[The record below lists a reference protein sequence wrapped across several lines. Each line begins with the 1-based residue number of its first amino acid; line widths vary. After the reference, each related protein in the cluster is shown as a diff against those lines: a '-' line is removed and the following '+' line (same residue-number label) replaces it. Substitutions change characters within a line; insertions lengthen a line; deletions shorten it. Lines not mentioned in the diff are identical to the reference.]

1 MLDINNEESQNAIR
15 MSWNILP
22 ANALDLQRYI
32 IPCGIHY
39 TPLKSLEHMKLLDYE
54 PVRCRSCKSV
64 LAPTFQLDFRAKAWI
79 CPFCN
84 NKNAFSKEYAQ
95 HITPENLPMELLQT
109 SSTIEY
115 KLNQKESKYPVFFFI
130 IDTSIIENELNEL
143 KETIQ
148 NTLSMIPPEC
158 EIGVIT
164 SGTMCNLLEI
174 GFTDFPKM
182 FVFKGDKQY
191 TSNDIMTQL
200 GLINKNDP
208 RVQLSSGKKFL
219 MPLKDCEFSLNSFL
233 DDLFPDPFP
242 QGFEERKASCLGL
255 ALNVAVTLL
264 EALHN
269 NQPSRIFLF
278 AGSPCNIGMGK
289 IVNLSLKETI
299 RNYLDFEKRND
310 NIKNFKEAVNYYQSI
325 ADRAF
330 KSNQIIDIFSCCLN
344 QTGLFEMKYITEKT
358 GGLMVSTDSFSTQ
371 VFKETFKKLFETN
384 DDGNLKMCFKGT
396 CEILLTKPLKI
407 KGALGHLVSL
417 KKNNLDSVS
426 NDYPIGEGGTCVWNL
441 GGIDPT
447 STYTFILDQ
456 SNTDQNVAN
465 SLRYCTI
472 QILTTYIASDRS
484 TRLRVTTIKRKY
496 SPDLQN
502 NKYEVAQGF
511 DQQAAVILLTKMAIW
526 KSDSE
531 DRIDVL
537 RWVDKSLINILQRF
551 AMYTKDT
558 PESFKLT
565 EEFKYLPQFIF
576 YLRRSLVLQNFNAS
590 PDEVAQFKT
599 VLLKENVINSMTMIQ
614 PILLA
619 YTPDDNDFI
628 PVGLEAENMK
638 ADRVLLLDAYFFICI
653 WYGEDVCSWREA
665 GYQNEPEYENIKN
678 MLDSPMDYAQN
689 IIMERMPVPRFVS
702 ADYNSGQE
710 RLIKSV
716 LDPSQEGTQDFKEG
730 YFVSDDVTLKVFNE
744 YLIKKVVAS

>member
-1 MLDINNEESQNAIR
+1 
-15 MSWNILP
+15 
-22 ANALDLQRYI
+22 
-32 IPCGIHY
+32 
-39 TPLKSLEHMKLLDYE
+39 
-54 PVRCRSCKSV
+54 
-64 LAPTFQLDFRAKAWI
+64 
-79 CPFCN
+79 
-84 NKNAFSKEYAQ
+84 
-95 HITPENLPMELLQT
+95 
-109 SSTIEY
+109 
-115 KLNQKESKYPVFFFI
+115 
-130 IDTSIIENELNEL
+130 
-143 KETIQ
+143 
-148 NTLSMIPPEC
+148 
-158 EIGVIT
+158 
-164 SGTMCNLLEI
+164 
-174 GFTDFPKM
+174 
-182 FVFKGDKQY
+182 
-191 TSNDIMTQL
+191 
-200 GLINKNDP
+200 
-208 RVQLSSGKKFL
+208 

-744 YLIKKVVAS
+744 YLIKKVVAT

>member
-1 MLDINNEESQNAIR
+1 
-15 MSWNILP
+15 MSWNIIP
-22 ANALDLQRYI
+22 ANAVDLQRYI

-39 TPLKSLEHMKLLDYE
+39 TPLKAIENMKLLDYE
-54 PVRCRSCKSV
+54 PVKCKTCKSV

-84 NKNAFSKEYAQ
+84 NKNAFPKEYAQ

-115 KLNQKESKYPVFFFI
+115 KLNVKESKYPVFFFI
-130 IDTSIIENELNEL
+130 IDTSIVENELNEL

-148 NTLSMIPPEC
+148 STLSMIPPEC

-164 SGTMCNLLEI
+164 YGTMCNLLEI

-191 TSNDIMTQL
+191 SSTDIITQL
-200 GLINKNDP
+200 GLVNKNDP
-208 RVQLSSGKKFL
+208 RVQASSVKKYFMSLS
-219 MPLKDCEFSLNSFL
+219 DCEFSLNSFL

-264 EALHN
+264 ETLHN

-278 AGSPCNIGMGK
+278 AGNACNSGMGK

-299 RNYLDFEKRND
+299 RNYLDFEKRN
-310 NIKNFKEAVNYYQSI
+310 NNTKHFKDAVNFYKTI
-325 ADRAF
+325 AERAL

-344 QTGLFEMKYITEKT
+344 QTGLYEMKYITEKT
-358 GGLMVSTDSFSTQ
+358 GGLMVSTDSFSTN
-371 VFKETFKKLFETN
+371 VFKESFKKLFETN
-384 DDGNLKMCFKGT
+384 EDGNLKMCFKGT
-396 CEILLTKPLKI
+396 CELLVTKPLKI

-417 KKNNLDSVS
+417 KKNNFDSVS
-426 NDYPIGEGGTCVWNL
+426 NDYPIGEGGTNVWNL

-456 SNTDQNVAN
+456 SNTDQTVAN

-472 QILTTYIASDRS
+472 QILTNYIASDRS

-496 SPDLQN
+496 SPDLMN

-511 DQQAAVILLTKMAIW
+511 DQQAAVVLLTKIAIW
-526 KSDSE
+526 KSDTE

-537 RWVDKSLINILQRF
+537 RWVDKSLIHLLQRF
-551 AMYTKDT
+551 AIYNKDV

-599 VLLKENVINSMTMIQ
+599 VLLKENVNNSMTMIQ
-614 PILLA
+614 PILLSYSPDETD
-619 YTPDDNDFI
+619 YTP
-628 PVGLEAENMK
+628 VSLEAENMK
-638 ADRVLLLDAYFFICI
+638 SDRVLLLDAYFFICI

-678 MLDSPMDYAQN
+678 MLDSPVDYAQN

-716 LDPSQEGTQDFKEG
+716 LDPSLEGTQDFKEG

-744 YLIKKVVAS
+744 FLIKKVVAS

>member
-1 MLDINNEESQNAIR
+1 MLDINNEESLNSVR

-22 ANALDLQRYI
+22 ANAVDLQRYI

-39 TPLKSLEHMKLLDYE
+39 TPLKSIENMKLLDYE
-54 PVRCRSCKSV
+54 PVKCKTCRSV

-84 NKNAFSKEYAQ
+84 NKNAFPKEYAQ

-130 IDTSIIENELNEL
+130 IDTSIMENELNEL

-148 NTLSMIPPEC
+148 ATLSMIPPEC

-191 TSNDIMTQL
+191 TPNDIINQL
-200 GLINKNDP
+200 GLVNKNDP
-208 RVQLSSGKKFL
+208 RVQISSAKKYF

-264 EALHN
+264 ESLHN

-278 AGSPCNIGMGK
+278 AGSACNIGMGK
-289 IVNLSLKETI
+289 IVGLSLKETI
-299 RNYLDFEKRND
+299 RNYLDFEKGN
-310 NIKNFKEAVNYYQSI
+310 KNTQHFKDAVNFYRNI
-325 ADRAF
+325 AERAL

-344 QTGLFEMKYITEKT
+344 QTGLYEMKYITEKT
-358 GGLMVSTDSFSTQ
+358 GGLMVATDSFSTN
-371 VFKETFKKLFETN
+371 VFKESFKKLFETN
-384 DDGNLKMCFKGT
+384 EDGNLKMCFKGT
-396 CEILLTKPLKI
+396 CEIYLTKPLKI

-426 NDYPIGEGGTCVWNL
+426 NDYPVGEGGTCVWNL
-441 GGIDPT
+441 GGVEPT

-472 QILTTYIASDRS
+472 QIITNYIASDRS
-484 TRLRVTTIKRKY
+484 TRLRVTTIRRKY

-511 DQQAAVILLTKMAIW
+511 DQQAAVVLLTKMAIW
-526 KSDSE
+526 KSDTE

-537 RWVDKSLINILQRF
+537 RWVDKSLINLMQRF
-551 AMYTKDT
+551 AIYNKDV

-576 YLRRSLVLQNFNAS
+576 YLRRSLVLQNFNSS

-599 VLLKENVINSMTMIQ
+599 VLLKENVNNSMTMIQ
-614 PILLA
+614 PILLSYSPDDTD
-619 YTPDDNDFI
+619 YTP
-628 PVGLEAENMK
+628 VSLEAENMK

-678 MLDSPMDYAQN
+678 MLDSPVDYAQN

-716 LDPSQEGTQDFKEG
+716 LDPSLEGTQDFKEG

-744 YLIKKVVAS
+744 FLIKKVVAS

>member
-39 TPLKSLEHMKLLDYE
+39 TPLKSIENMKLLDYE

-384 DDGNLKMCFKGT
+384 EDGNLKMCFKGI

-407 KGALGHLVSL
+407 KGALGHLVSMN
-417 KKNNLDSVS
+417 KNNLDLIS
-426 NDYPIGEGGTCVWNL
+426 NDYPIGEGKTILWNL
-441 GGIDPT
+441 GGLDST

-456 SNTDQNVAN
+456 SNTDQNIAN

-484 TRLRVTTIKRKY
+484 TRLRVTTFRRKY
-496 SPDLQN
+496 SLDLQN

-511 DQQAAVILLTKMAIW
+511 DQEAAVVLLTKMAIW
-526 KSDSE
+526 KSDTE
-531 DRIDVL
+531 ERIDVL
-537 RWVDKSLINILQRF
+537 RWVDKSLINLMQRF
-551 AMYTKDT
+551 AEYTKDV
-558 PESFKLT
+558 PASFRLT
-565 EEFKYLPQFIF
+565 KEFSYFPQFVF
-576 YLRRSLVLQNFNAS
+576 YLRRSFVLQNFNAS

-599 VLLKENVINSMTMIQ
+599 ILLKENVTNSTIMIQ
-614 PILLA
+614 PALLS
-619 YTPDDNDFI
+619 YSPEENDCV
-628 PVGLEAENMK
+628 PVLLEAENMK
-638 ADRVLLLDAYFFICI
+638 SDRVLLLDAYFFICI
-653 WYGEDVCSWREA
+653 WYGEDVCKWREA
-665 GYQNEPEYENIKN
+665 GYQDQPEYENIKN
-678 MLDSPMDYAQN
+678 MLDNPVDYAQN
-689 IIMERMPVPRFVS
+689 VIAERMPVPRFVS
-702 ADYNSGQE
+702 ADYASGQE

-716 LDPSQEGTQDFKEG
+716 LDPSLEGTQNFKEG
-730 YFVSDDVTLKVFNE
+730 YFFSDDVSLKTFMDF
-744 YLIKKVVAS
+744 LIKKAVAS

>member
-1 MLDINNEESQNAIR
+1 MLDVNNEESINAIR
-15 MSWNILP
+15 MSWNIIP
-22 ANALDLQRYI
+22 ANAVDLQRYI

-39 TPLKSLEHMKLLDYE
+39 TPLKAIENMKLLDYE
-54 PVRCRSCKSV
+54 PVKCKTCKSV
-64 LAPTFQLDFRAKAWI
+64 LAPTFQLDFRMKAWI

-84 NKNAFSKEYAQ
+84 NKNAFPKEYAQ

-115 KLNQKESKYPVFFFI
+115 KLNVKESKYPVFFFI
-130 IDTSIIENELNEL
+130 IDTSIVENELNEL

-148 NTLSMIPPEC
+148 STLSMIPPEC

-164 SGTMCNLLEI
+164 YGTMCNLLEI

-191 TSNDIMTQL
+191 SSTDIITQL
-200 GLINKNDP
+200 GLVNKNDP
-208 RVQLSSGKKFL
+208 RVQASSVKKYFMSLS
-219 MPLKDCEFSLNSFL
+219 DCEFSLNSFL

-264 EALHN
+264 ETLHN

-278 AGSPCNIGMGK
+278 AGNACNSGMGK

-299 RNYLDFEKRND
+299 RNYLDFEKRN
-310 NIKNFKEAVNYYQSI
+310 NNTKHFKDAVNFYKTI
-325 ADRAF
+325 AERAL

-344 QTGLFEMKYITEKT
+344 QTGLYEMKYITEKT
-358 GGLMVSTDSFSTQ
+358 GGLMVSTDSFSTN
-371 VFKETFKKLFETN
+371 VFKESFKKLFETN
-384 DDGNLKMCFKGT
+384 EDGNLKMCFKGT
-396 CEILLTKPLKI
+396 CELLVTKPLKI

-417 KKNNLDSVS
+417 KKNNYDSVS
-426 NDYPIGEGGTCVWNL
+426 NDYPIGEGGTNVWNL

-456 SNTDQNVAN
+456 SNTDQTVAN

-472 QILTTYIASDRS
+472 QILTSYIASDRS

-496 SPDLQN
+496 SPDLMN

-511 DQQAAVILLTKMAIW
+511 DQQAAVVLLTKIAIW
-526 KSDSE
+526 KSDTE

-537 RWVDKSLINILQRF
+537 RWVDKSLIHLLQRF
-551 AMYTKDT
+551 AIYNKDV

-599 VLLKENVINSMTMIQ
+599 VLLKENVNNSMTMIQ
-614 PILLA
+614 PILLSYSPDETD
-619 YTPDDNDFI
+619 YTP
-628 PVGLEAENMK
+628 VSLEAENMK
-638 ADRVLLLDAYFFICI
+638 SDRVLLLDAYFFICI

-678 MLDSPMDYAQN
+678 MLDSPVDYAQN

-716 LDPSQEGTQDFKEG
+716 LDPSLEGTQDFKEG

-744 YLIKKVVAS
+744 FLIKKVVAS

>member
-39 TPLKSLEHMKLLDYE
+39 TPLKSIENMKLLDYE

-744 YLIKKVVAS
+744 YLIKKVVVS

>member
-1 MLDINNEESQNAIR
+1 MLDINNEESLNAVR

-22 ANALDLQRYI
+22 ANAVDLQRYI

-39 TPLKSLEHMKLLDYE
+39 TPLKSIENMKLLDYE
-54 PVRCRSCKSV
+54 PVKCKTCRSV

-84 NKNAFSKEYAQ
+84 NKNAFPKEYAQ

-130 IDTSIIENELNEL
+130 IDTSIMENELNEL

-148 NTLSMIPPEC
+148 ATLSMIPPEC

-191 TSNDIMTQL
+191 TPNDIINQL
-200 GLINKNDP
+200 GLVNKNDP
-208 RVQLSSGKKFL
+208 RVQVSSAKKYF

-242 QGFEERKASCLGL
+242 QGLEERKASCLGL

-264 EALHN
+264 ESLHN

-278 AGSPCNIGMGK
+278 AGSACNIGMGK
-289 IVNLSLKETI
+289 IVGLSLKETI
-299 RNYLDFEKRND
+299 RNYLDFEKGN
-310 NIKNFKEAVNYYQSI
+310 KNTQHFKDAVNFYRNI
-325 ADRAF
+325 AERAL

-344 QTGLFEMKYITEKT
+344 QTGLYEMKYITEKT
-358 GGLMVSTDSFSTQ
+358 GGLMVATDSFSTN
-371 VFKETFKKLFETN
+371 VFKESFKKLFETN
-384 DDGNLKMCFKGT
+384 EDGNLKMCFKGT
-396 CEILLTKPLKI
+396 CEIYLTKPLKI

-426 NDYPIGEGGTCVWNL
+426 NDYPVGEGGTCVWNL
-441 GGIDPT
+441 GGVDPT

-472 QILTTYIASDRS
+472 QIITNYIASDRS
-484 TRLRVTTIKRKY
+484 TRLRVTTIRRKY

-511 DQQAAVILLTKMAIW
+511 DQQAAVVLLTKMAIW
-526 KSDSE
+526 KSDTE

-537 RWVDKSLINILQRF
+537 RWVDKSLINLMQRF
-551 AMYTKDT
+551 AIYNKDV

-576 YLRRSLVLQNFNAS
+576 YLRRSLVLQNFNSS

-599 VLLKENVINSMTMIQ
+599 VLLKENVNNSMTMIQ
-614 PILLA
+614 PILLSYSPDDTD
-619 YTPDDNDFI
+619 YTP
-628 PVGLEAENMK
+628 VSLEAENMK

-678 MLDSPMDYAQN
+678 MLDSPVDYAQN

-716 LDPSQEGTQDFKEG
+716 LDPSLEGTQDFKEG

-744 YLIKKVVAS
+744 FLIKKVVAS

>member
-1 MLDINNEESQNAIR
+1 MLDINNEESLNAVR

-22 ANALDLQRYI
+22 ANAVDLQRYI

-39 TPLKSLEHMKLLDYE
+39 TPLKSIENMKLLDYE
-54 PVRCRSCKSV
+54 PVKCKTCRSV

-84 NKNAFSKEYAQ
+84 NKNAFPKEYAQ

-130 IDTSIIENELNEL
+130 IDTSIMENELNEL

-148 NTLSMIPPEC
+148 ATLSMIPPEC

-191 TSNDIMTQL
+191 TPNDIINQL
-200 GLINKNDP
+200 GLVNKNDP
-208 RVQLSSGKKFL
+208 RVQVSSAKKYF

-264 EALHN
+264 ESLHN

-278 AGSPCNIGMGK
+278 AGSACNIGMGK
-289 IVNLSLKETI
+289 IVGLSLKETI
-299 RNYLDFEKRND
+299 RNYLDFEKGN
-310 NIKNFKEAVNYYQSI
+310 KNTQHFKDAVNFYRNI
-325 ADRAF
+325 AERAL

-344 QTGLFEMKYITEKT
+344 QTGLYEMKYITEKT
-358 GGLMVSTDSFSTQ
+358 GGLMVATDSFSTN
-371 VFKETFKKLFETN
+371 VFKESFKKLFETN
-384 DDGNLKMCFKGT
+384 EDGNLKMCFKGT
-396 CEILLTKPLKI
+396 CEIYLTKPLKI

-426 NDYPIGEGGTCVWNL
+426 NDYPVGEGGTCVWNL
-441 GGIDPT
+441 GGVDPT

-472 QILTTYIASDRS
+472 QIITNYIASDRS
-484 TRLRVTTIKRKY
+484 TRLRVTTIRRKY

-511 DQQAAVILLTKMAIW
+511 DQQAAVVLLTKMAIW
-526 KSDSE
+526 KSDTE

-537 RWVDKSLINILQRF
+537 RWVDKSLINLMQRF
-551 AMYTKDT
+551 AIYNKDV

-576 YLRRSLVLQNFNAS
+576 YLRRSLVLQNFNSS

-599 VLLKENVINSMTMIQ
+599 VLLKENVNNSMTMIQ
-614 PILLA
+614 PILLSYSPDDTD
-619 YTPDDNDFI
+619 YTP
-628 PVGLEAENMK
+628 VSLEAENMK

-678 MLDSPMDYAQN
+678 MLDSPVDYAQN

-702 ADYNSGQE
+702 AD
-710 RLIKSV
+710 
-716 LDPSQEGTQDFKEG
+716 
-730 YFVSDDVTLKVFNE
+730 
-744 YLIKKVVAS
+744 

>member
-1 MLDINNEESQNAIR
+1 MLDINNEESLNAVR

-22 ANALDLQRYI
+22 ANAVDLQRYI

-39 TPLKSLEHMKLLDYE
+39 TPLKSIENMKLLDYE
-54 PVRCRSCKSV
+54 PVKCKTCRSV

-84 NKNAFSKEYAQ
+84 NKNAFPKEYAQ

-130 IDTSIIENELNEL
+130 IDTSIMENELNEL

-148 NTLSMIPPEC
+148 ATLSMIPPEC

-191 TSNDIMTQL
+191 TPNDIINQL
-200 GLINKNDP
+200 GLVNKNDP
-208 RVQLSSGKKFL
+208 RVQVSSAKKYF

-264 EALHN
+264 ESLHN

-278 AGSPCNIGMGK
+278 AGSACNIGMGK
-289 IVNLSLKETI
+289 IVGLSLKETI
-299 RNYLDFEKRND
+299 RNYLDFEKGN
-310 NIKNFKEAVNYYQSI
+310 KNTQHFKDAVNFYRNI
-325 ADRAF
+325 AERAL

-344 QTGLFEMKYITEKT
+344 QTGLYEMKYITEKT
-358 GGLMVSTDSFSTQ
+358 GGLMVATDSFSTN
-371 VFKETFKKLFETN
+371 VFKESFKKLFETN
-384 DDGNLKMCFKGT
+384 EDGNLKMCFKGT
-396 CEILLTKPLKI
+396 CEIYLTKPLKI

-426 NDYPIGEGGTCVWNL
+426 NDYPVGEGGTCVWNL
-441 GGIDPT
+441 GGVDPT

-472 QILTTYIASDRS
+472 QIITNYIASDRS
-484 TRLRVTTIKRKY
+484 TRLRVTTIRRKY

-511 DQQAAVILLTKMAIW
+511 DQQAAVVLLTKMAIW
-526 KSDSE
+526 KSDTE

-537 RWVDKSLINILQRF
+537 RWVDKSLINLMQRF
-551 AMYTKDT
+551 AIYNKDV

-576 YLRRSLVLQNFNAS
+576 YLRRSLVLQNFNSS

-599 VLLKENVINSMTMIQ
+599 VLLKENVNNSMTMIQ
-614 PILLA
+614 PILLSYSPDDTD
-619 YTPDDNDFI
+619 YTP
-628 PVGLEAENMK
+628 VSLEAENMK

-678 MLDSPMDYAQN
+678 MLDSPVDYAQN

-716 LDPSQEGTQDFKEG
+716 LDPSLEGTQDFKEG

-744 YLIKKVVAS
+744 FLIKKVVAS

>member
-39 TPLKSLEHMKLLDYE
+39 TPLKSIENMKLLDYE
-54 PVRCRSCKSV
+54 PVKCRSCKSV

-208 RVQLSSGKKFL
+208 RLQLSSGKKFL

-426 NDYPIGEGGTCVWNL
+426 NDYPIGEGGTCIWNL

-744 YLIKKVVAS
+744 YLIKKVVAT

>member
-39 TPLKSLEHMKLLDYE
+39 TPLKSIENMKLLDYE

-417 KKNNLDSVS
+417 KKKNLDSIS

>member
-1 MLDINNEESQNAIR
+1 MLDINSEEEQNAIR

-22 ANALDLQRYI
+22 ANAVDQQRYI

-39 TPLKSLEHMKLLDYE
+39 TPLKQIESMKLLDYE
-54 PVRCRSCKSV
+54 PVRCRNCKSV
-64 LAPTFQLDFRAKAWI
+64 LAPSYQIDFRSKAWI

-84 NKNAFSKEYAQ
+84 NKNMFPKEYSQ

-115 KLNQKESKYPVFFFI
+115 KLNTKESKYPVFFFI

-148 NTLSMIPPEC
+148 SVLSMIPPEC
-158 EIGVIT
+158 EIGIIT

-182 FVFKGDKQY
+182 FVFKGDKAYQP
-191 TSNDIMTQL
+191 NDIITQL
-200 GLINKNDP
+200 GLVNKNDP
-208 RVQLSSGKKFL
+208 RVQLSAGKKFL
-219 MPLKDCEFSLNSFL
+219 MPLKDCEFFVNSFL

-242 QGFEERKASCLGL
+242 QGFEERKSSCLGL
-255 ALNVAVTLL
+255 SLNVAVTLL
-264 EALHN
+264 ETLHN
-269 NQPSRIFLF
+269 KEPSRIFLF

-299 RNYLDFEKRND
+299 RNYLDFQKGND
-310 NIKNFKEAVNYYQSI
+310 NTKHFKEAVKFYTNI
-325 ADRAF
+325 AERAF

-344 QTGLFEMKYITEKT
+344 QTGLLEMKYITEKT
-358 GGLMVSTDSFSTQ
+358 GGLMVSTDSFSTA
-371 VFKETFKKLFETN
+371 VFKETLKKLFETN
-384 DDGNLKMCFKGT
+384 EDGNLKMCFKGM
-396 CEILLTKPLKI
+396 CEIFLTKPLKV
-407 KGALGHLVSL
+407 KGALGHLVSM
-417 KKNNLDSVS
+417 KKNNLDCVS
-426 NDYPIGEGGTCVWNL
+426 NDYPVGEGGTCLWNL
-441 GGIDPT
+441 GGVDPT
-447 STYTFILDQ
+447 STYTFFLDQ
-456 SNTDQNVAN
+456 SNTDQNIAN

-484 TRLRVTTIKRKY
+484 TRLRVTTIRRKY

-502 NKYEVAQGF
+502 NKYEVGQGF
-511 DQQAAVILLTKMAIW
+511 DQQAAVVLLTKMAIW
-526 KSDSE
+526 KSDTE

-551 AMYTKDT
+551 ADYTKDV
-558 PESFKLT
+558 PASFRLT
-565 EEFKYLPQFIF
+565 KEFEYLPQFIF
-576 YLRRSLVLQNFNAS
+576 YLRRSYVLQNFNAS
-590 PDEVAQFKT
+590 PDEIAQFKT
-599 VLLKENVINSMTMIQ
+599 ILSKENVNNSMTMIQ
-614 PILLA
+614 PMLLS
-619 YTPDDNDFI
+619 YSPDEADYK
-628 PVGLEAENMK
+628 PVSLEAENMK
-638 ADRVLLLDAYFFICI
+638 PDRVLLLDAYFFICI

-678 MLDSPMDYAQN
+678 MLDNPMDYAQS
-689 IIMERMPVPRFVS
+689 IIMERMPTPRFVS

-716 LDPSQEGTQDFKEG
+716 LDPSLEGTQNFKEG
-730 YFVSDDVTLKVFNE
+730 YFFSDDVTLKAFNE
-744 YLIKKVVAS
+744 FLIKKVVTS

>member
-1 MLDINNEESQNAIR
+1 M
-15 MSWNILP
+15 
-22 ANALDLQRYI
+22 
-32 IPCGIHY
+32 
-39 TPLKSLEHMKLLDYE
+39 
-54 PVRCRSCKSV
+54 
-64 LAPTFQLDFRAKAWI
+64 
-79 CPFCN
+79 
-84 NKNAFSKEYAQ
+84 
-95 HITPENLPMELLQT
+95 
-109 SSTIEY
+109 
-115 KLNQKESKYPVFFFI
+115 
-130 IDTSIIENELNEL
+130 
-143 KETIQ
+143 
-148 NTLSMIPPEC
+148 
-158 EIGVIT
+158 
-164 SGTMCNLLEI
+164 
-174 GFTDFPKM
+174 
-182 FVFKGDKQY
+182 
-191 TSNDIMTQL
+191 
-200 GLINKNDP
+200 
-208 RVQLSSGKKFL
+208 
-219 MPLKDCEFSLNSFL
+219 NSFL

-264 EALHN
+264 ETLHN

-299 RNYLDFEKRND
+299 RNYLDFEKRNA
-310 NIKNFKEAVNYYQSI
+310 NTKHFKDAVNFYKSI
-325 ADRAF
+325 AERAL

-344 QTGLFEMKYITEKT
+344 QTGLYEMKYITEKT
-358 GGLMVSTDSFSTQ
+358 GGLMVATDSFSTN
-371 VFKETFKKLFETN
+371 VFKESFKKLFETN
-384 DDGNLKMCFKGT
+384 EDGNLKMCFKGT
-396 CEILLTKPLKI
+396 CEIFLTKPLKV

-456 SNTDQNVAN
+456 ANTDQNVAN

-472 QILTTYIASDRS
+472 QILTSYIASDRS
-484 TRLRVTTIKRKY
+484 TRLRVTTIRRKY
-496 SPDLQN
+496 SPDLMN

-511 DQQAAVILLTKMAIW
+511 DQQAAVVLLTKMAIW
-526 KSDSE
+526 KSDTE

-551 AMYTKDT
+551 AIYNKDA

-599 VLLKENVINSMTMIQ
+599 VLLKENVTNSMTMIQ
-614 PILLA
+614 PILLS
-619 YTPDDNDFI
+619 YNPDDTDFT
-628 PVGLEAENMK
+628 PVSLEAENMK
-638 ADRVLLLDAYFFICI
+638 PDRVLLLDAYFFICI

-678 MLDSPMDYAQN
+678 MLDSPVDYAQN

-716 LDPSQEGTQDFKEG
+716 LDPSLEGTQDFKEG
-730 YFVSDDVTLKVFNE
+730 YFVSDDVSLKVFNE
-744 YLIKKVVAS
+744 FLIKKVVAS

>member
-1 MLDINNEESQNAIR
+1 MLDINNEESLNAVR

-22 ANALDLQRYI
+22 ANAVDLQRYI

-39 TPLKSLEHMKLLDYE
+39 TPLKSIENMKLLDYE
-54 PVRCRSCKSV
+54 PVKCKTCRSV

-84 NKNAFSKEYAQ
+84 NKNAFPKEYAQ

-130 IDTSIIENELNEL
+130 IDTSIMENELNEL

-148 NTLSMIPPEC
+148 ATLSMIPPEC

-191 TSNDIMTQL
+191 TPNDIINQL
-200 GLINKNDP
+200 GLVNKNDP
-208 RVQLSSGKKFL
+208 RVQISSAKKYF

-264 EALHN
+264 ESLHN

-278 AGSPCNIGMGK
+278 AGSACNIGMGK
-289 IVNLSLKETI
+289 IVGLSLKETI
-299 RNYLDFEKRND
+299 RNYLDFEKGN
-310 NIKNFKEAVNYYQSI
+310 KNTQHFKDAVNFYRNI
-325 ADRAF
+325 AERAL

-344 QTGLFEMKYITEKT
+344 QTGLYEMKYITEKT
-358 GGLMVSTDSFSTQ
+358 GGLMVATDSFSTN
-371 VFKETFKKLFETN
+371 VFKESFKKLFETN
-384 DDGNLKMCFKGT
+384 EDGNLKMCFKGT
-396 CEILLTKPLKI
+396 CEIYLTKPLKI

-426 NDYPIGEGGTCVWNL
+426 NDYPVGEGGTCVWNL
-441 GGIDPT
+441 GGVDPT

-472 QILTTYIASDRS
+472 QIITNYIASDRS
-484 TRLRVTTIKRKY
+484 TRLRVTTIRRKY

-511 DQQAAVILLTKMAIW
+511 DQQAAVVLLTKMAIW
-526 KSDSE
+526 KSDTE

-537 RWVDKSLINILQRF
+537 RWVDKSLINLMQRF
-551 AMYTKDT
+551 AIYNKDV

-576 YLRRSLVLQNFNAS
+576 YLRRSLVLQNFNSS

-599 VLLKENVINSMTMIQ
+599 VLLKENVNNSMTMIQ
-614 PILLA
+614 PILLSYSPDDTD
-619 YTPDDNDFI
+619 YTP
-628 PVGLEAENMK
+628 VSLEAENMK

-678 MLDSPMDYAQN
+678 MLDSPVDYAQN

-716 LDPSQEGTQDFKEG
+716 LDPSLEGTQDFKEG

-744 YLIKKVVAS
+744 FLIKKVVAS

>member
-1 MLDINNEESQNAIR
+1 MLDINNEESLNAVR

-22 ANALDLQRYI
+22 ANAVDLQRYI

-39 TPLKSLEHMKLLDYE
+39 TPLKSIENMKLLDYE
-54 PVRCRSCKSV
+54 PVKCKTCRSV

-84 NKNAFSKEYAQ
+84 NKNAFPKEYAQ

-130 IDTSIIENELNEL
+130 IDTSIMENELNEL

-148 NTLSMIPPEC
+148 ATLSMIPPEC

-191 TSNDIMTQL
+191 TPNDIINQL
-200 GLINKNDP
+200 GLVNKNDP
-208 RVQLSSGKKFL
+208 RVQVSSAKKYF

-264 EALHN
+264 ESLHN
-269 NQPSRIFLF
+269 NQPSKIFLF
-278 AGSPCNIGMGK
+278 AGSACNIGMGK
-289 IVNLSLKETI
+289 IVGLSLKETI
-299 RNYLDFEKRND
+299 RNYLDFEKGN
-310 NIKNFKEAVNYYQSI
+310 KNTQHFKDAVNFYRNI
-325 ADRAF
+325 AERAL

-344 QTGLFEMKYITEKT
+344 QTGLYEMKYITEKT
-358 GGLMVSTDSFSTQ
+358 GGLMVATDSFSTN
-371 VFKETFKKLFETN
+371 VFKESFKKLFETN
-384 DDGNLKMCFKGT
+384 EDGNLKMCFKGT
-396 CEILLTKPLKI
+396 CEIYLTKPLKI

-426 NDYPIGEGGTCVWNL
+426 NDYPVGEGGTCVWNL
-441 GGIDPT
+441 GGVDPT

-472 QILTTYIASDRS
+472 QIITNYIASDRS
-484 TRLRVTTIKRKY
+484 TRLRVTTIRRKY

-511 DQQAAVILLTKMAIW
+511 DQQAAVVLLTKMAIW
-526 KSDSE
+526 KSDTE

-537 RWVDKSLINILQRF
+537 RWVDKSLINLMQRF
-551 AMYTKDT
+551 AIYNKDV

-576 YLRRSLVLQNFNAS
+576 YLRRSLVLQNFNSS

-599 VLLKENVINSMTMIQ
+599 VLLKENVNNSMTMIQ
-614 PILLA
+614 PILLSYSPDDTD
-619 YTPDDNDFI
+619 YTP
-628 PVGLEAENMK
+628 VSLEAENMK

-678 MLDSPMDYAQN
+678 MLDSPVDYAQN

-716 LDPSQEGTQDFKEG
+716 LDPSLEGTQDFKEG

-744 YLIKKVVAS
+744 FLIKNVVAS

>member
-39 TPLKSLEHMKLLDYE
+39 TPLKSIENMKLLDYE
-54 PVRCRSCKSV
+54 PVKCRSCKSV

-744 YLIKKVVAS
+744 YLIKKVVAT

>member
-32 IPCGIHY
+32 IPCGILY
-39 TPLKSLEHMKLLDYE
+39 TPLKSIENMKLLDYE

-456 SNTDQNVAN
+456 SNIDQNVAN

>member
-39 TPLKSLEHMKLLDYE
+39 TPLKSIENMKLLDYE

-576 YLRRSLVLQNFNAS
+576 YLRRSLVLENFNAS

-678 MLDSPMDYAQN
+678 MLDSPMDYAQS
-689 IIMERMPVPRFVS
+689 IISERMPVPRFVS
-702 ADYNSGQE
+702 ADYGSGQE

-716 LDPSQEGTQDFKEG
+716 LDPSLEGTQNFKEG
-730 YFVSDDVTLKVFNE
+730 YFFSDDVSLKTFMDF
-744 YLIKKVVAS
+744 LKKKVVAS

>member
-1 MLDINNEESQNAIR
+1 MLDINSEESQNAIR

-22 ANALDLQRYI
+22 ANAVDLQRYI
-32 IPCGIHY
+32 FPCGIHY
-39 TPLKSLEHMKLLDYE
+39 TPLKSIENMKLLDYE
-54 PVRCRSCKSV
+54 PVRCRQCRSV
-64 LAPTFQLDFRAKAWI
+64 LSPAFQLDFRAKAWI

-84 NKNAFSKEYAQ
+84 NKNAFPKEYAQ

-130 IDTSIIENELNEL
+130 IDTSITENELNEL

-148 NTLSMIPPEC
+148 STLSAIPPEC
-158 EIGVIT
+158 EIGIIT

-182 FVFKGDKQY
+182 FVFKGDKPY
-191 TSNDIMTQL
+191 TPNEIITQL
-200 GLINKNDP
+200 GLVNKNDP
-208 RVQLSSGKKFL
+208 RVQTTSSKKFF
-219 MPLKDCEFSLNSFL
+219 MPLKDCEFSVNSFL

-255 ALNVAVTLL
+255 SLNVAVTLL
-264 EALHN
+264 ETLHN

-278 AGSPCNIGMGK
+278 AGSPCNTGLGK
-289 IVNLSLKETI
+289 IVNLTLKETI
-299 RNYLDFEKRND
+299 RNYLDFEKKND
-310 NIKNFKEAVNYYQSI
+310 NTKHFKEAVNYYRSI
-325 ADRAF
+325 AERAF

-344 QTGLFEMKYITEKT
+344 QTGLYEMKYITEKT
-358 GGLMVSTDSFSTQ
+358 GGLMVATDSFSTA

-384 DDGNLKMCFKGT
+384 EDGNLKMCFKGN
-396 CEILLTKPLKI
+396 CEILLTKPLKV

-417 KKNNLDSVS
+417 QKNNLDLVS
-426 NDYPIGEGGTCVWNL
+426 SDYPVGEGGTSVWNL
-441 GGIDPT
+441 GGVDPT

-456 SNTDQNVAN
+456 SNTDQNMAN

-472 QILTTYIASDRS
+472 QLLTTYIASDRS

-511 DQQAAVILLTKMAIW
+511 DQQAAVVLLTKMAIW
-526 KSDSE
+526 KSDTE

-537 RWVDKSLINILQRF
+537 RWVDKSLINVLQRF
-551 AMYTKDT
+551 ALYNKDS

-565 EEFKYLPQFIF
+565 EEFKFLPQFIF

-599 VLLKENVINSMTMIQ
+599 VLLKENVSNSMTMIQ
-614 PILLA
+614 PILLS
-619 YTPDDNDFI
+619 YNPDEPDFS
-628 PVGLEAENMK
+628 PVSLEAENMK
-638 ADRVLLLDAYFFICI
+638 PDRVLLLDAYFFICI

-665 GYQNEPEYENIKN
+665 GYQNQPEYENIKN
-678 MLDSPMDYAQN
+678 MLDSPVDYAQN

-716 LDPSQEGTQDFKEG
+716 LDPSLEGTQDFKEG

-744 YLIKKVVAS
+744 FLIKKVVAS

>member
-39 TPLKSLEHMKLLDYE
+39 TPLKSIENMKLLDYE

-130 IDTSIIENELNEL
+130 IDTSIIENEL